1 MTTPSPTF
9 DSALSLVT
17 SGRAIARRS
26 RQANLLVLGAIT
38 LVATALVLVQ
48 LPTAAA
54 LVCLAGLAV
63 AGASLI
69 QAGLDEADTVILVGR
84 SPMASII
91 ASSITLPAAGST
103 LRGGSALPGRGRR
116 PMTVLRAAH
125 LAEAAAL
132 ARTARCDEVIDAG
145 SLALASAVGGADV
158 DAIVDAR
165 GVRPTVVSGPEKV
178 EQLLGRIPVELALQD
193 RLLTRIAAVRPLAP
207 GYAALKRGLDITAAL
222 GIGLFLLP
230 ALPLIAVAIALDSRG
245 PMFYSQVR
253 VGLGGK
259 PFQIYK
265 FRTMRT
271 DAERHGAVWATAAD
285 PRVTRLGR
293 IMRKTRIDELPQLW
307 NVLRGDMTLVG
318 PRPERPEFTA
328 TLARE
333 IHGYHVRH
341 TVKPGLTG
349 WAQVCYRYTSSIRDT
364 KAKVEYDLFYVKHCS
379 PAFDLKILLR
389 TVKVVVGMKGQ

>member
-1 MTTPSPTF
+1 MTTPHPSFETVLDLFPA
-9 DSALSLVT
+9 DRHAV
-17 SGRAIARRS
+17 RRQRS
-26 RQANLLVLGAIT
+26 ANLLVPAAIT
-38 LVATALVLVQ
+38 LVATVMVLVQ
-48 LPTAAA
+48 LPIAAA
-54 LVCLAGLAV
+54 LVGLASLALVGAGLV
-63 AGASLI
+63 QGRLE
-69 QAGLDEADTVILVGR
+69 EADTVILVGR

-91 ASSITLPAAGST
+91 ASSITLPV
-103 LRGGSALPGRGRR
+103 RGRR
-116 PMTVLRAAH
+116 PMTILRAGH

-145 SLALASAVGGADV
+145 SGALAARAGAAFDTL
-158 DAIVDAR
+158 VDAR
-165 GVRPTVVSGPEKV
+165 GLRPTVVSGPEKV

-193 RLLTRIAAVRPLAP
+193 RLLTRIVAVRPLAP
-207 GYAALKRGLDITAAL
+207 GYAVLKRGLDVVAAL

-230 ALPLIAVAIALDSRG
+230 ALPLIALAIVLDSRG
-245 PMFYSQVR
+245 PMFYSQIR

-293 IMRKTRIDELPQLW
+293 VMRRTRIDELPQIW

-318 PRPERPEFTA
+318 PRPERPEFTEA
-328 TLARE
+328 LARE

-379 PAFDLKILLR
+379 PVFDVKIMLR